1 MTDVTIRLAAD
12 GSLLV
17 SGMQQGEN
25 AVKRFTATAQSS
37 VDATSSSFKQLQS
50 DVGLVARAWAVITAG
65 KFAAGLFS
73 QAAAAEQTQIRLQ
86 NLSGS
91 ADAYARNQ
99 AYLSQLA
106 TRYGQDL
113 QTLSGS
119 YVRVLALE
127 EARIVSGQQGREILE
142 GMANASAFLGAS
154 QAQTAQSMFGLSQA
168 LTSGTVRA
176 EELNQVTEPLPGLL
190 QKLDKASGQTAG
202 GFRRMVVDGK
212 VTSDMFRDTL
222 IRALSEYDGAAEK
235 AAKSTQGSL
244 NLMGNAVTSLQ
255 LAFTQ
260 ATGGPLSVF
269 AEGFANIASVM
280 ASPGMVPL
288 IQGTLAAGIALVS
301 VRTLQAADA
310 AIGRVVAARLEA
322 AANVDAA
329 RAAMA
334 MAAANV
340 EAAKTEYALAAAEA
354 NTARAAAAATPGFF
368 LNAAAVEALREAEA
382 NELAMKAAVSVAEN
396 KEIGTKG
403 VLNAATHRLAQ
414 ANNVLGKATAFLG
427 GPFGIAIAALAF
439 IAPLLFQ
446 TASANDAAAAATD
459 RNAAATARLA
469 AQEQN
474 LLDKRLGAVKSES
487 LSAAQ
492 AEARLRTAERM
503 LITAEKGLQLSVAS
517 NGARSEEAKQ
527 AQQLV
532 TYWRGLIAVYEEA
545 RQKTPAAAEAN
556 KNLAQFNKELQE
568 RINTLGLTGVAL
580 DAYKLTQLAA
590 NATDKTAL
598 NDGQR
603 LVQLYRDKEAAIQ
616 AENEAKKRAEEIEQR
631 AKSLNTQLI
640 QTFQQRMALDKQH
653 ATNVQALKIYYA
665 GNAAQLDLLL
675 KLEQQDYDMKVKLLD
690 PHQQLLKNLEDEEKT
705 LRDQVNARQGA
716 NREGFIALQLA
727 KAGTDADAAERDAIR
742 QKAGAIYD
750 LTQALRQQQRED
762 EQRRSTLD
770 TIREAGGAPDSEAL
784 GGINLPEFSASEQL
798 AQDHAVQ
805 LAMLDEFY
813 QAKQT
818 KLAESLEQGRL
829 TQQEYQEQA
838 LLVASEYGT
847 QFLALQQIHADEEN
861 TLNAQRSAMAI
872 WWEQL
877 TARQK
882 IQVGIG
888 ALTQITAQLA
898 NHSRKAFEIN
908 KAAGLANAIV
918 GTYSGVAMAL
928 ENPWPL
934 NLIAAASVLATGIM
948 QIKQIKSAKF
958 GGGGGGGGGS
968 ISTGGGAAAVTAATN
983 SAPQLPQVI
992 GTSTVI
998 GGAPNG
1004 GTTINV
1010 TVGDVHGDGMTA
1022 SELDSQMTKV
1032 VHREIVPAFADA
1044 VARDAMP
1051 VQSTSRFARDIRGD
1065 K

>member
-25 AVKRFTATAQSS
+25 AVKRFAVNAQSNI
-37 VDATSSSFKQLQS
+37 DATSTSMRKLNN
-50 DVGLVARAWAVITAG
+50 DVGLVARAWAVITTG
-65 KFAAGLFS
+65 KFAAGLLS

-91 ADAYARNQ
+91 ADVYARNQ
-99 AYLSQLA
+99 AYLSALA

-119 YVRVLALE
+119 YTRVLALQQ
-127 EARIVSGQQGREILE
+127 AQIVTGEQGRQILE

-154 QAQTAQSMFGLSQA
+154 QTQTAQSMFGLSQA

-222 IRALSEYDGAAEK
+222 IKALEEYDGAAEK
-235 AAKSTQGSL
+235 AAKSSQGSL
-244 NLMGNAVTSLQ
+244 NLIGNAVTSLQ

-260 ATGGPLSVF
+260 ATGGPLAAF
-269 AEGFANIASVM
+269 ADGFVSIATVL

-288 IQGTLAAGIALVS
+288 IQGTMAASVALLT
-301 VRTLQAADA
+301 VRTVQAADA
-310 AIGRVVAARLEA
+310 AIGRVIAARLEA
-322 AANVDAA
+322 SANVDAA
-329 RAAMA
+329 RT
-334 MAAANV
+334 AN
-340 EAAKTEYALAAAEA
+340 ALAVAEA
-354 NTARAAAAATPGFF
+354 NAARAAAAATPGFY
-368 LNAAAVEALREAEA
+368 LNAAAVEALRAAET
-382 NELAMKAAVSVAEN
+382 
-396 KEIGTKG
+396 KEIATKG
-403 VLNAATHRLAQ
+403 VLNAATRQLAV
-414 ANNVLGKATAFLG
+414 ANNILGKATAFLG
-427 GPFGIAIAALAF
+427 GPLGIAITALAF
-439 IAPLLFQ
+439 VGPLLFQ
-446 TASANDAAAAATD
+446 TATASDTAADSTD
-459 RNAAATARLA
+459 RLATATGRLA
-469 AQEQN
+469 IQEQN
-474 LLDKRLGAVKSES
+474 LLDKRLGAVKVES
-487 LSAAQ
+487 LNAAQ
-492 AEARLRTAERM
+492 AELRLRTAERM
-503 LITAEKGLQLSVAS
+503 LLTAERQLDLSIRN

-527 AQQLV
+527 AQELV

-556 KNLAQFNKELQE
+556 KNLATYNKELKE
-568 RINTLGLTGVAL
+568 RIETLGLTGAAL

-590 NATDKTAL
+590 NATDKQAL
-598 NDGQR
+598 SEGQR
-603 LVQLYRDKEAAIQ
+603 LLQAYRDKEAAIK
-616 AENEAKKRAEEIEQR
+616 AANEAKQRENELEQH
-631 AKSLNTQLI
+631 AKQLNTQLI
-640 QTFQQRMALDKQH
+640 QTYRQRESLERQH
-653 ATNVQALKIYYA
+653 AVNVQAISIYYA
-665 GNAAQLDLLL
+665 KDIQQRDALLA
-675 KLEQQDYDMKVKLLD
+675 LEKQDYDAKVALLD
-690 PHQQLLKNLEDEEKT
+690 PHQQLIKNLADEERT

-727 KAGTDADAAERDAIR
+727 KAGKDADDAEKEAIR
-742 QKAGAIYD
+742 AKAGAIYD
-750 LTQALRQQQRED
+750 LNQALREQQRED

-770 TIREAGGAPDSEAL
+770 TIREAGTAPDSDAL
-784 GGINLPEFSASEQL
+784 GGINLPDFSASEQL

-805 LAMLDEFY
+805 LAMLDQFY
-813 QAKQT
+813 QAKQL
-818 KLAESLEQGRL
+818 KLAENLELGKL
-829 TQQEYQEQA
+829 TEQQYQEEA
-838 LLVASEYGT
+838 LGIASEYAS
-847 QFLALQQIHADEEN
+847 QYLSLQQIHADEEN

-898 NHSRKAFEIN
+898 THSRKAFEIN

-958 GGGGGGGGGS
+958 GGGGGGGGASS
-968 ISTGGGAAAVTAATN
+968 ISTGSGGASVASAAAST
-983 SAPQLPQVI
+983 PQLPQVI

-1004 GTTINV
+1004 GTSIVVN
-1010 TVGDVHGDGMTA
+1010 VGDVHGDGMTPA
-1022 SELDSQMTKV
+1022 DLDSTVTKV
-1032 VHREIVPAFADA
+1032 VHREIVPAFTDA
-1044 VARDAMP
+1044 VARDAIS
-1051 VQSTSRFARDIRGD
+1051 VNRTSRYARDIRGET
-1065 K
+1065 